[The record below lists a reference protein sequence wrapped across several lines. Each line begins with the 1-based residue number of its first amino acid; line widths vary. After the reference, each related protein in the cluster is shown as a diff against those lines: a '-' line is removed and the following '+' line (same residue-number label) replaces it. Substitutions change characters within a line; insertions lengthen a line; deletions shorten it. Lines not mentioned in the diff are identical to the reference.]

1 LVVVFEA
8 TNVINVVMKRVPLMR
23 CCRVADQCQTA
34 ARERLATSLTAVK
47 AGAAAAAEAAAGQ
60 HARHMESL
68 LQLKVKADEVRDATA
83 KNAEKTR

>member
-1 LVVVFEA
+1 MLL
-8 TNVINVVMKRVPLMR
+8 P
-23 CCRVADQCQTA
+23 CCRIADQCHTV

-68 LQLKVKADEVRDATA
+68 LQLKGKADEIRDATA
-83 KNAEKTR
+83 KNAEKAR